1 MAEQVTLVVPQQ
13 EEVTAPNASRTH
25 VFPNCE
31 QSCMH
36 GAALGSD
43 LFMTSLSTMELS
55 TTTICSGI
63 LTSTERSPK
72 EKRARAVTQC
82 PPGLSKENATRSFEG
97 SLLSRSLKEK

>member
-1 MAEQVTLVVPQQ
+1 MDRDRNRGDGTGLCLPGLSAIRTLD
-13 EEVTAPNASRTH
+13 EV
-25 VFPNCE
+25 CE

-36 GAALGSD
+36 SAALGSD

-82 PPGLSKENATRSFEG
+82 PPGLSKENDTRSFEG